1 MSNLPNPN
9 DNNNV
14 KEYNIS
20 TINNDKRLDNN
31 DKKLVN
37 NDKNLDNNISSKNE
51 DEINQSNLEN
61 LLLNLQIISN
71 IKEYDKL
78 SIISERLSIDRPTI
92 FQGLW
97 RKFNGDGRTETL
109 DSISNLI
116 ETIFRYTDTLLEKE
130 NKNKYKISCRLD
142 DNITFSDET
151 SKIFSDIMINL
162 DNCIKG
168 LQNLKITYLSDISI
182 NSQLNFL
189 ISKISNRVDKIKKI
203 LVIKK

>member
-9 DNNNV
+9 DNNV
-14 KEYNIS
+14 VEYNIS
-20 TINNDKRLDNN
+20 TINNDKKLDNN
-31 DKKLVN
+31 GKS
-37 NDKNLDNNISSKNE
+37 LDNNISNINE
-51 DEINQSNLEN
+51 DDNNQPNLEN

-78 SIISERLSIDRPTI
+78 SIISEKLCIDKPTI

-97 RKFNGDGRTETL
+97 RKINGDGRIETL
-109 DSISNLI
+109 DSINNLI
-116 ETIFRYTDTLLEKE
+116 DTIFRYTDTLLEKE
-130 NKNKYKISCRLD
+130 NRNKYKINYKLD
-142 DNITFSDET
+142 ENISFSDET

-189 ISKISNRVDKIKKI
+189 ISKILTRVDKIKKI